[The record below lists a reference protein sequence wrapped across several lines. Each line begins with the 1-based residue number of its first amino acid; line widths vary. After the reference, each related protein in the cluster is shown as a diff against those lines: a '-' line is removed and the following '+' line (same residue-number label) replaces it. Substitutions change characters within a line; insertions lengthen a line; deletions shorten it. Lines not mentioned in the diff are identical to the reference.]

1 MEPHMEDECYDLHSH
16 TQASDGM
23 NKPAENVRL
32 AKEKGLTGLA
42 ITDHDTVAGIEEALL
57 AGKELG
63 VDVVPGIE
71 ISTRA
76 GGKDIHVLG
85 YFLDYEDEQLQER
98 LARLRSVRE
107 ERNHLIIAKLQQ
119 LGVEITME
127 EVQAGLDR
135 PLRPGESLGRPHIA
149 DALVRKG
156 YVSDMRE
163 AFDRYLAEGK
173 PGYASLP
180 RIAPEE
186 AIMWIHEGGGAAV
199 LAHPGLYGDDELVRS
214 ILEHGKPDGI
224 EVYHSDHGPEEE
236 SRYTAMAEQ
245 YGLIVTGGSDYHGV
259 RQGVVFHGDL
269 GGRTAPPGAVERLKQ
284 AAEAVRRA
292 GKNLEN

>member
-1 MEPHMEDECYDLHSH
+1 MEPYSANERYDLHSH

-23 NKPAENVRL
+23 NQPAENVRL

-42 ITDHDTVAGIEEALL
+42 ITDHDTVAGIAEALL

-85 YFLDYEDEQLQER
+85 YFLNTEDEQLLER
-98 LARLRSVRE
+98 LARLRSVRD
-107 ERNHLIIAKLQQ
+107 ERNGLILAKLQQ
-119 LGVEITME
+119 LGLSITLE
-127 EVQAGLDR
+127 EVKDGLAR
-135 PLRPGESLGRPHIA
+135 PLRPDESLGRPHIA

-156 YVSDMRE
+156 YATDMRD

-186 AIMWIHEGGGAAV
+186 AIAWIREAGGAPV

-214 ILEHGKPDGI
+214 ILERGKPDGI

-236 SRYTAMAEQ
+236 LRYTAMAEQ
-245 YGLIVTGGSDYHGV
+245 YELIVTGGSDYHGV

-284 AAEAVRRA
+284 AAAAGRA
-292 GKNLEN
+292 ARN

>member
-1 MEPHMEDECYDLHSH
+1 MEKQTAMERYDLHTH

-23 NKPAENVRL
+23 NQPAENVRM

-42 ITDHDTVAGIEEALL
+42 ITDHDTVAGIAEALL

-63 VDVVPGIE
+63 LDVVPGIE
-71 ISTRA
+71 ISTRV
-76 GGKDIHVLG
+76 GEKDIHVLG
-85 YFLDYEDEQLQER
+85 YFVDPEDNRFKER
-98 LARLRSVRE
+98 LARLRLVRE
-107 ERNHLIIAKLQQ
+107 ERNGLIIAKLQQ
-119 LGVEITME
+119 LGLSITLE
-127 EVQAGLDR
+127 EVKAGLSR
-135 PLRPGESLGRPHIA
+135 PLRPDESLGRPHIA
-149 DALVRKG
+149 DTLVRKG
-156 YVSDMRE
+156 YVSDMRD

-186 AIMWIHEGGGAAV
+186 AIAWIREAGGVPV
-199 LAHPGLYGDDELVRS
+199 LAHPGLYSDDDLVRS
-214 ILEHGKPDGI
+214 IVERGKPAGI

-236 SRYTAMAEQ
+236 LRYAAMAEK

-269 GGRTAPPGAVERLKQ
+269 GGRTAPPGTVERLRQ
-284 AAEAVRRA
+284 TAAAAWAE
-292 GKNLEN
+292 EN